1 MGFSSLGSWWKPQD
15 NHKCVRKRGGGREAG
30 IREKRQGKKGHIS
43 LDAISLQETPALVK
57 HVWKTHRTLCYIICH
72 LFQILFEGGQNNDMC
87 SLLASSVES
96 FKHAFLPPRSFL
108 TDAFAKGLALPGA
121 DAENMPRLDLTVAP
135 WTGPD
140 VRTVICRASSTSL
153 WSAKIEVLHLTDP
166 RQCSLVVKNPC
177 YSLRLSGPEVQ
188 LLHSLGACASSWK
201 AICASMKG
209 RLL

>member
-43 LDAISLQETPALVK
+43 LDAISLQETPTLVK

-72 LFQILFEGGQNNDMC
+72 LDFRLSEGGQNNDVC
-87 SLLASSVES
+87 SLLASECRE
-96 FKHAFLPPRSFL
+96 LPAPRSFL

-121 DAENMPRLDLTVAP
+121 DAENMPSLDLTVAP

-140 VRTVICRASSTSL
+140 VCTVTCRASSTSL
-153 WSAKIEVLHLTDP
+153 WSAKTEVLHLSDP
-166 RQCSLVVKNPC
+166 RQCSLVVKDPC

-201 AICASMKG
+201 AICASVKG
-209 RLL
+209 RLS